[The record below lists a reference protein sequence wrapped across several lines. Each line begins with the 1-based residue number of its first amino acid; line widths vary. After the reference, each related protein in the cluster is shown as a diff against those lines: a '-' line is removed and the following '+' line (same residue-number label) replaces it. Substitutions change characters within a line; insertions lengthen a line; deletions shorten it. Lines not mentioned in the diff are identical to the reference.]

1 MGEFSREENSK
12 VDWTALRENH
22 RQFRPVSI
30 IRYHLSINKK
40 INKSML
46 LVLTTEFRSPG
57 EQSALRTESK
67 TWNIDFISTVWDA
80 KHLTKLEMCS
90 HCIRDTCN
98 NYIHT
103 TCHYTPVNHFWQKR
117 KRCCQTVS
125 PSGLLHPTIPTM
137 FSTLPPQFKE
147 TQKPLVIMSIY
158 F

>member
-22 RQFRPVSI
+22 RQFIPVSI
-30 IRYHLSINKK
+30 ISYHLSINKK
-40 INKSML
+40 INKRNL
-46 LVLTTEFRSPG
+46 LVQIMKFRSPG
-57 EQSALRTESK
+57 EKSALITESK
-67 TWNIDFISTVWDA
+67 TWNIDFVPTVWDA
-80 KHLTKLEMCS
+80 KHLTKLEMRS

-103 TCHYTPVNHFWQKR
+103 TCHYTPVNHFWR
-117 KRCCQTVS
+117 KKKKCCQTVS

-137 FSTLPPQFKE
+137 FSTSPPQFKE
-147 TQKPLVIMSIY
+147 TQKLLVIMSIY

>member
-1 MGEFSREENSK
+1 MGEFSREEYSK

-40 INKSML
+40 INKSIL

-57 EQSALRTESK
+57 EQSALITESK

-103 TCHYTPVNHFWQKR
+103 TCHYTTVNHFWHKKKSAVKLSLLLGCCIQPSPPCSPHRRPSLKR
-117 KRCCQTVS
+117 HRS
-125 PSGLLHPTIPTM
+125 R
-137 FSTLPPQFKE
+137 
-147 TQKPLVIMSIY
+147 
-158 F
+158 